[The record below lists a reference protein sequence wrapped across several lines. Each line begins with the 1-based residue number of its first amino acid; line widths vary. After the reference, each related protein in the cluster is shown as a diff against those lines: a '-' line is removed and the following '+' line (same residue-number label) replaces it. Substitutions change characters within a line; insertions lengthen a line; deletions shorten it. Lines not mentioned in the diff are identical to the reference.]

1 MRPEHAFIVAKR
13 EYLARLK
20 SKGFWIAT
28 ALLPAFMG
36 AMILGPALAAS
47 RTKSQQR
54 LAIVDETGA
63 GLGRQLAAALTEPE
77 AAIGEHREQR
87 ERARDEGVRFE
98 VQLVPPGPD
107 PAARR
112 AELDRRVRAKEIGAW
127 VWLTPDGLRD
137 NRFEY
142 HAESLSNVV
151 TQEVLRPPRSPS

>member
-47 RTKSQQR
+47 RTKAQQR

-63 GLGRQLAAALTEPE
+63 GLGRQLAAALTETG
-77 AAIGEHREQR
+77 ADIGDHG
-87 ERARDEGVRFE
+87 ERPKHGAARDLRGKTIVLVDDVSTTGATLEACARVLKRAGARE
-98 VQLVPPGPD
+98 VIALT
-107 PAARR
+107 AAR
-112 AELDRRVRAKEIGAW
+112 
-127 VWLTPDGLRD
+127 
-137 NRFEY
+137 
-142 HAESLSNVV
+142 VV
-151 TQEVLRPPRSPS
+151 TRPR